1 MERLRHVFS
10 LIVCFFFF
18 QAEDGIRDLTVTG
31 VQTCALP
38 ISSILR
44 DSTGTLLNP
53 FHNYSAVRYAGI
65 SSLPPLNAAKLRAAS
80 TDYSPLITA
89 TYLQLPPL
97 DPRIPELAK
106 QITKNVRTPFDKAV
120 AIESYLH
127 NRFTYT
133 LNLIG
138 KPGDDPLAHFLF
150 ETHAGHCEYFASP

>member
-80 TDYSPLITA
+80 TDYSPLIT
-89 TYLQLPPL
+89 
-97 DPRIPELAK
+97 E
-106 QITKNVRTPFDKAV
+106 
-120 AIESYLH
+120 
-127 NRFTYT
+127 
-133 LNLIG
+133 IG
-138 KPGDDPLAHFLF
+138 R
-150 ETHAGHCEYFASP
+150 ASCRERV